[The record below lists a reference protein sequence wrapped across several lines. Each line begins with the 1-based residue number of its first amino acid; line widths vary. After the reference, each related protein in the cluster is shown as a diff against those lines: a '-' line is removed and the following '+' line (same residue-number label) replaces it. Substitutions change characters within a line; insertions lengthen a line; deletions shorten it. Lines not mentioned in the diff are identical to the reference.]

1 MRCWSPLWLFHSWG
15 QDTEHQVHVKSNSL
29 CTVLFP
35 SRDWKLSTECI
46 LETTGGA
53 RALEFLEN
61 CLQMPWL
68 HLSTSFWGQ
77 VLIFTHLALCL
88 RFGVGALF
96 QIKPMVFFFC
106 LKIYQIVHGTPLS
119 CILRM
124 PSNASGKTAVTE
136 GVFLMVY
143 LCNACV
149 WAHTCHGAFV

>member
-1 MRCWSPLWLFHSWG
+1 MWRATAYVQFCSHPGTESFPQSVFLKPLEVQG
-15 QDTEHQVHVKSNSL
+15 QHI
-29 CTVLFP
+29 
-35 SRDWKLSTECI
+35 W
-46 LETTGGA
+46 
-53 RALEFLEN
+53 ALEFLEN

-77 VLIFTHLALCL
+77 VLIFIHLALCL

-136 GVFLMVY
+136 GVFQTVY
-143 LCNACV
+143 LCCV
-149 WAHTCHGAFV
+149 NVYVMHVCGRILAMARLYS